1 MGLVAQS
8 SRNDT
13 DRQTPLRW
21 QLAAFTVIRMIFNT
35 LHRMVY
41 PFLTIFARGLGVDL
55 TTISYALTARSVVGS
70 VGPFA
75 AAVADRQG
83 RRFGM
88 LLGAGLFMLGAAVVV
103 FWPSFP
109 GFTIS
114 LVLATLG
121 KYIFDPGM
129 QAYLGDRVPYER
141 RGRTIAISE
150 FGWSLAFVVG
160 VPLMG
165 LLIARSG
172 WMAPFP
178 LLALLGAF
186 IVAGLAWML
195 PKEAMSAD
203 AKRLRDNYRLVLTCL
218 PALTGLAI
226 GMFASAAN
234 EQVNLVFG
242 VWLQDSFGLK
252 IAALGVASAVIGIS
266 EFGAEGLV
274 AAFVDRLGKLRSI
287 SLGLIVNSLAALALP
302 WIGRTELGALAGL
315 FFFYLSFEFTIV
327 SSIPLMTEL
336 LPAARA
342 TMMAFN
348 VAALSFGRA
357 MGDFLAPR
365 LYGLSFLAVVLGAVF
380 FNLLALLAA
389 NRLRKEYI

>member
-1 MGLVAQS
+1 MRIS
-8 SRNDT
+8 
-13 DRQTPLRW
+13 LRW
-21 QLAAFTVIRMIFNT
+21 QLAAFTIIRMIFNT

-41 PFLTIFARGLGVDL
+41 PFLAIFARGLGVDL

-75 AAVADRQG
+75 AAVADRRG

-88 LLGAGLFMLGAAVVV
+88 LFGAGLFTLGAAVVV

-109 GFTIS
+109 GLTIS

-129 QAYLGDRVPYER
+129 QAYIGDRVPYQQ
-141 RGRTIAISE
+141 RGRSIAFTE

-165 LLIARSG
+165 FLIARKG

-178 LLALLGAF
+178 LMALLGVF
-186 IVAGLAWML
+186 IFGGLIWML
-195 PKEAMSAD
+195 PKDGHPASSN
-203 AKRLRDNYRLVLTCL
+203 RSRDNFRLVLTSL

-226 GMFASAAN
+226 GMLAIAAN

-242 VWLQDSFGLK
+242 VWLEDSFGLK
-252 IAALGVASAVIGIS
+252 IAALGAASAVIGIS
-266 EFGAEGLV
+266 EMGAEGLV

-287 SLGLIVNSLAALALP
+287 GLGLVVNSLAALSLP
-302 WIGRTELGALAGL
+302 WLGRTEFGALVGL
-315 FFFYLSFEFTIV
+315 FFFYISFEFTIV
-327 SSIPLMTEL
+327 SYLPLMTEL
-336 LPAARA
+336 LPSARA
-342 TMMAFN
+342 TLMAFN

-357 MGDFLAPR
+357 VGAFLAPR
-365 LYGLSFLAVVLGAVF
+365 LYGLGFLAVTLGSIG
-380 FNLLALLAA
+380 FNLLALLAVA
-389 NRLRKEYI
+389 RLRKGRD